1 MLNSWFSLFLTD
13 NLTPKLIIMCM
24 WKITDV
30 YFLAQS
36 ARKKNSNS
44 DHNRDHRKENPSN
57 HRNLWRK
64 KVKSQTNLCETLTHL
79 LPFKEK
85 KSQKTLDI
93 WEQFLWFTAP
103 LGDSGWKKLYFT
115 TYKLTKMM
123 QMSDYVIKTNKNK
136 PKTTLSLVFPIL
148 HAVAEVKAII
158 VLFKLPDMSRHVYQK
173 SSEKAKIIIC
183 PANPRVFLKKTKITT
198 KQFADLI
205 VCCWLI
211 RTKKYNLQ
219 Y

>member
-1 MLNSWFSLFLTD
+1 VHVKNHRCLLFSS
-13 NLTPKLIIMCM
+13 IC
-24 WKITDV
+24 
-30 YFLAQS
+30 Q
-36 ARKKNSNS
+36 KKNSNS

-85 KSQKTLDI
+85 KTLDI

-103 LGDSGWKKLYFT
+103 LGDSWWKNLYFT

-136 PKTTLSLVFPIL
+136 PKLLYLSFFQFCML
-148 HAVAEVKAII
+148 
-158 VLFKLPDMSRHVYQK
+158 LPKSSRHCSFQVTRHVQTCLPEIIRK
-173 SSEKAKIIIC
+173 SQNNNLPRQSKSLLEK
-183 PANPRVFLKKTKITT
+183 NKITT

>member
-13 NLTPKLIIMCM
+13 NLTPKLIIVCM

-36 ARKKNSNS
+36 ARKKILTVITIGIIA
-44 DHNRDHRKENPSN
+44 KKTPQIIEIYEE
-57 HRNLWRK
+57 K

-85 KSQKTLDI
+85 NRKKTLDI

-103 LGDSGWKKLYFT
+103 LGDSWWKILYFT

-136 PKTTLSLVFPIL
+136 PKLLYLSFFQFCML
-148 HAVAEVKAII
+148 
-158 VLFKLPDMSRHVYQK
+158 LPKSSRHCSFQVTRHVQTCLP
-173 SSEKAKIIIC
+173 KIIRKSQ
-183 PANPRVFLKKTKITT
+183 NNNLPRQSKSLLEKTK
-198 KQFADLI
+198 
-205 VCCWLI
+205 
-211 RTKKYNLQ
+211 
-219 Y
+219 